1 MGNCLFV
8 AMPYI
13 SSEIDDGD
21 AEETRSLFNDFQMMV
36 GGVVTIS
43 PDSRRRGVTAV
54 AGEE

>member
-13 SSEIDDGD
+13 SSEIDNGD
-21 AEETRSLFNDFQMMV
+21 DEETRSLFNDFQRMV

-43 PDSRRRGVTAV
+43 PDSRRRGVMA